1 MGVEPTCRAWEAR
14 ILPMNYSREKGMTQG
29 SLASF
34 LVGVTGLEPMASWSR
49 TKRSAFV
56 FERFGIIIYSKNKIK
71 AYLQFCQRNFARES
85 NAARKL
91 IQSE

>member
-49 TKRSAFV
+49 TKRDTKLRHTPES
-56 FERFGIIIYSKNKIK
+56 
-71 AYLQFCQRNFARES
+71 AYLLYYTRGWLARVFFDF
-85 NAARKL
+85 RRFFR
-91 IQSE
+91 

>member
-34 LVGVTGLEPMASWSR
+34 LVG
-49 TKRSAFV
+49 RSD
-56 FERFGIIIYSKNKIK
+56 GT
-71 AYLQFCQRNFARES
+71 
-85 NAARKL
+85 
-91 IQSE
+91 